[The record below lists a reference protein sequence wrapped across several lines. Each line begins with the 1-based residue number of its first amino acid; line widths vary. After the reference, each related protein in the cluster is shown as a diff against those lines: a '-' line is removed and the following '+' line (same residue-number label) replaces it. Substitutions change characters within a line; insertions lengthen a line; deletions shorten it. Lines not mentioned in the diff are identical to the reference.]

1 MTKVKLFPLK
11 CVRSNGRWNKGDIAS
26 FEAERAKVLVKSKNW
41 VETDLPD
48 ADGDEDDQG
57 SESSKAPKK

>member
-26 FEAERAKVLVKSKNW
+26 FEAERAEVLVKSKNW
-41 VETDLPD
+41 VKTSLPA
-48 ADGDEDDQG
+48 ADDNEGDQG
-57 SESSKAPKK
+57 SESAKASKK